1 MQSISIDNKEF
12 IPYISKDKITL
23 LVEHV
28 AQKINNELCN
38 EDVVFIGVLNGS
50 FIFMADLIREINFH
64 VTISF
69 IKLASYQADKSSGEV
84 KQIIGLNID
93 LKGKTVVIVEDI
105 IDTGITLEYLL
116 KQIEQQQPAKIKV
129 ASMFFK
135 PKACKM
141 PVHIDYLGTEIPND
155 FVIGYGL
162 DYNGFG
168 RNLPDLYRLKS

>member
-1 MQSISIDNKEF
+1 MQSITIDNKDF
-12 IPYISKDKITL
+12 IPYITKDKIAL
-23 LVEHV
+23 LVEQV
-28 AQKINNELCN
+28 AQKINIELCN
-38 EDVVFIGVLNGS
+38 EEVVFIGVLNGS
-50 FIFMADLIREINFH
+50 FIFMADLIRKIEFQN
-64 VTISF
+64 TLSF
-69 IKLASYQADKSSGEV
+69 IKLASYQADKSCGEV
-84 KQIIGLNID
+84 KQIIGLNTD
-93 LKGKTVVIVEDI
+93 LKGKTIVIVEDI
-105 IDTGITLEYLL
+105 IDTGLTLVHLL

-135 PKACKM
+135 PQACKV